1 MSKSTRVTDGS
12 SKECAVTSANRAS
25 NRAMT
30 AGLDPMSRYKSGD
43 RIVKAGCDLFTQ
55 GQRGDAIYRLVSG
68 WVALYNLSADG
79 RRQILQF
86 SLPGAVLAF
95 LPAPGAMMNY
105 SAQALTDV
113 VVCVIPHVNLA
124 RLSNENPEFGMQL
137 ANLISQ
143 DRGLAYDNLTSMGQ
157 HSAREK
163 VAHLLLELFIRYR
176 MRWPG
181 HRIEEMHL
189 PLTQEQIGDATGLTG
204 VHVNRVLQELREQGI
219 VEFHY
224 RRLRILN
231 PDKLVDVVGVDP
243 HVALSWIND
252 DSSGETPIQRQARGD
267 RPTPVRLD
275 AVSWLAAAV

>member
-1 MSKSTRVTDGS
+1 MSKSVRFSDNI
-12 SKECAVTSANRAS
+12 SKDRAATSARKNDLS
-25 NRAMT
+25 PLT
-30 AGLDPMSRYKSGD
+30 EELDRISRYKSGD
-43 RIVKAGCDLFTQ
+43 RIVKAGCDLFSQ

-68 WVALYNLSADG
+68 WAALYNLTADG

-124 RLSNENPEFGMQL
+124 RLSDENPEFGMQL
-137 ANLISQ
+137 ASLISQ
-143 DRGLAYDNLTSMGQ
+143 DRGLAYDNLSSMGQ
-157 HSAREK
+157 HSARER

-181 HRIEEMHL
+181 QRSEEMHL

-204 VHVNRVLQELREQGI
+204 VHVNRVLQELREEGI
-219 VEFHY
+219 VFE
-224 RRLRILN
+224 
-231 PDKLVDVVGVDP
+231 
-243 HVALSWIND
+243 S
-252 DSSGETPIQRQARGD
+252 
-267 RPTPVRLD
+267 
-275 AVSWLAAAV
+275 